1 MLSKMKHCVHR
12 YLLALVH
19 VKMFRCTEVGGLVYV
34 RLAITSEV
42 VVVGSSILDFILKI
56 QGRIKT
62 PNVFISTLLEG
73 ELHLRAT

>member
-1 MLSKMKHCVHR
+1 M
-12 YLLALVH
+12 
-19 VKMFRCTEVGGLVYV
+19 VYV